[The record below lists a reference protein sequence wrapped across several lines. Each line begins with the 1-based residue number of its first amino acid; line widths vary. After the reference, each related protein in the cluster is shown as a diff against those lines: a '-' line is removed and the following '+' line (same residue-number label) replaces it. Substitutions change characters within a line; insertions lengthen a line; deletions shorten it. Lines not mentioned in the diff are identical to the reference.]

1 MATGRGYCVVPDFGR
16 TTVIISML
24 PHLAAA
30 ATPTGSEIFFSEFFG
45 TLILIM
51 FGAGTCATNNL
62 LKSKGHGGGWLMINF
77 GWGLAVYMGVY
88 AAWKTGG
95 HLNPAVT
102 IAKAV
107 WHGFD
112 SKVTLNGPS
121 VADGGIPVN
130 ATNVILYI
138 VAQFLGAFVGAVIA
152 WLAYKLQF
160 DQEMEDPAMKLYCFS
175 TAPEERS
182 NGWNVVTEA
191 IGTFALIV
199 FVMVSGGTP
208 TQVGPLAV
216 ALCIVVIGIALG
228 GPTGYA
234 INPARDLSPRIA
246 FAILPMKN
254 GKSDAQWSYAWVP
267 VVGPIIGAIL
277 AVFVVL
283 AVGMAG

>member
-1 MATGRGYCVVPDFGR
+1 
-16 TTVIISML
+16 ML

-30 ATPTGSEIFFSEFFG
+30 TPPGGSEIFFSEFFG
-45 TLILIM
+45 TAILIM

-62 LKSKGHGGGWLMINF
+62 LKSKGMGGGWLMINF

-107 WHGFD
+107 WHAINPD
-112 SKVTLNGPS
+112 VTLNGP
-121 VADGGIPVN
+121 ALAEGGIPVTAGN
-130 ATNVILYI
+130 IAIYCI
-138 VAQFLGAFVGAVIA
+138 AQFAGAFVGAVIA
-152 WLAYKLQF
+152 WACYKLQF
-160 DQEMEDPAMKLYCFS
+160 DQKMDDPRMKLYCFA
-175 TAPEERS
+175 TAPEVKS
-182 NGWNVVTEA
+182 GPWNVVTEA
-191 IGTFALIV
+191 IGTFALIA

-234 INPARDLSPRIA
+234 INPARDLAPRVA
-246 FAILPMKN
+246 YAILPMKG

-267 VVGPIIGAIL
+267 IVGPIIGAVL
-277 AVFVVL
+277 AVLAVL
-283 AVGMAG
+283 AVGMAV